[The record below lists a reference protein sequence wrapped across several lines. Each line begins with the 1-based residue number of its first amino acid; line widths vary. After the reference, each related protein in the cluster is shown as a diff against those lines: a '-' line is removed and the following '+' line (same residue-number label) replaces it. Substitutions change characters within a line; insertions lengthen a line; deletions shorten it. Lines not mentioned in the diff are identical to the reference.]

1 MEREM
6 QRAVLMNKGSPSG
19 SLTLRA
25 PGGTGHFLSAYP
37 RFSHETRKKPRFSHR
52 PEKDSHTSNPT
63 QSCSCKKPVGCCC
76 PI

>member
-1 MEREM
+1 MQQQMQIQM

-37 RFSHETRKKPRFSHR
+37 RFSHR
-52 PEKDSHTSNPT
+52 PEKDSGRTSNPT
-63 QSCSCKKPVGCCC
+63 QSCSWKKPVGCCC